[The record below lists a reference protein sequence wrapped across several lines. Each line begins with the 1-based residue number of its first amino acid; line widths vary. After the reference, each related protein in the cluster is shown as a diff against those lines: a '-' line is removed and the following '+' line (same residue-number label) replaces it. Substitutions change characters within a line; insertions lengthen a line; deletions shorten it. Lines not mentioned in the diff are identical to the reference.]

1 METIYD
7 QEVPYANTTSQ
18 DGGGAQRL
26 AVERKR
32 KCMDLDEDL
41 AQDTEDL
48 FLTLSQLQEAWL
60 VEAKVPDEEE
70 PFILDFSSENLAFH
84 APVKIKK
91 EGRGTCL
98 QASTC
103 AQEHMQGLLSAAT
116 CHSSP
121 GGYSLKRDGML
132 SVSGSPSPSCTTPVS
147 SLQQQQQQQQQQQHQ
162 QQHQQQ
168 QQPQPCSSSSSSA
181 PCSRLMPSPAPAPSH
196 TVAGP
201 FSTPYPT
208 AAPSPADVSGY
219 NDSRFQRHLS
229 EPCSPYPPSQHM
241 SRPGCI
247 PFHRQAS
254 EPLMAPFPPPPG
266 PPGGI
271 KQEYTGPMGYPGED
285 AYPGHLGQRSHGPQP
300 PQTHVMHGNMGRPD
314 FRPPPHMVQERSD
327 CPYQTDMPTGQSM
340 YMNGEGYSSSH
351 NEGDVSGYRSVP
363 PPMYQRRGS
372 LQLWQFLVALLEDPV
387 HAGTIVWTGRGME
400 FKLLDPEE
408 VARLWGIQKNRPA
421 MNYDKLSRSLRYY
434 YEKGIMQKVAGE
446 RYVYRFVCDPEVVFS
461 LAFPDSQ
468 RAVVK
473 TERRRAPPA
482 EGSAPPHVHFNSHEH
497 AEVTY
502 RDTGVY

>member
-7 QEVPYANTTSQ
+7 QEVPYANTTNSQSQ

-147 SLQQQQQQQQQQQHQ
+147 SRHRA
-162 QQHQQQ
+162 HASC
-168 QQPQPCSSSSSSA
+168 PARPRR
-181 PCSRLMPSPAPAPSH
+181 PRTPSQ
-196 TVAGP
+196 GP
-201 FSTPYPT
+201 FQPRTPRRPLLLPMDVPQYQIWGMPRLIH
-208 AAPSPADVSGY
+208 SPLRSLQTFPC
-219 NDSRFQRHLS
+219 DSLSKHHRFQRHLS

-300 PQTHVMHGNMGRPD
+300 PQTIKTDTKKYCSPL
-314 FRPPPHMVQERSD
+314 
-327 CPYQTDMPTGQSM
+327 DMPTGQSM

-351 NEGDVSGYRSVP
+351 NEARAANTFPSQCICAWSPAGDVSGYRSVP

-482 EGSAPPHVHFNSHEH
+482 EGSAPPHVHFNSH
-497 AEVTY
+497 
-502 RDTGVY
+502 